1 MTIPMGLVDGVRT
14 AVYDSVRSPAEFGP
28 ADPDRSRRSSL
39 VGPGLDARPGLEAA
53 MPTALIVE
61 DDADQA
67 EMAARM
73 VRHRGFD
80 PVVAPT
86 GDAGLA
92 LAREIHPDVV
102 LLDLML
108 PDTSGFDV
116 CRSLRADRD
125 TMLTPVVMLT
135 ALGDAT
141 HRTRGF
147 RVGANAYVPKPYGA
161 EDLFRAIGEARAWRE
176 RMEQGQIA
184 GEIHVELNSEIPFL
198 QEVNDFLMG
207 VSLASPFA
215 DDELFHLRQAILE
228 MGQNAI
234 EWGNR
239 HRSEELVDITYR
251 IHADRVEIVIR
262 DQGAGFDRTNLAHAA
277 SADDPIAHMDVREK
291 LGLREGGFGLMVTDG
306 MVDEM
311 RHNAKGNEV
320 TLIKRFR
327 ARGEGQS

>member
-1 MTIPMGLVDGVRT
+1 MPLSGRLPGRGTNDGVR
-14 AVYDSVRSPAEFGP
+14 F
-28 ADPDRSRRSSL
+28 DRASRYH
-39 VGPGLDARPGLEAA
+39 RPGYRGWAQRSFLVEPGRSLYPGREAT

-73 VRHRGFD
+73 VRYRGYE
-80 PVVAPT
+80 PVIAPT
-86 GDAGLA
+86 GDSGLA
-92 LAREIHPDVV
+92 LARELHPDVV

-116 CRSLRADRD
+116 CRGIRADRA

-135 ALGDAT
+135 ALDDAT
-141 HRTRGF
+141 NRTRGF

-161 EDLFRAIGEARAWRE
+161 SDLFRAIAEACAWRV
-176 RMEQGQIA
+176 RMEQGQIQ
-184 GEIHVELNSEIPFL
+184 GEIHVELNSEVAFL

-207 VSLASPFA
+207 INLAVPLA
-215 DDELFHLRQAILE
+215 ETELFNLRQALLE

-251 IHADRVEIVIR
+251 IYVDRVEIVIR
-262 DQGAGFDRTNLAHAA
+262 DQGAGFDRSKLSHAA

-311 RHNAKGNEV
+311 RHNVKGNEV
-320 TLIKRFR
+320 TLIKRFPPQETDR
-327 ARGEGQS
+327 S

>member
-1 MTIPMGLVDGVRT
+1 
-14 AVYDSVRSPAEFGP
+14 
-28 ADPDRSRRSSL
+28 
-39 VGPGLDARPGLEAA
+39 

-73 VRHRGFD
+73 VRYRGFD
-80 PVVAPT
+80 PVIAPT
-86 GDAGLA
+86 GDSGLA
-92 LAREIHPDVV
+92 LARDLRPDVV

-108 PDTSGFDV
+108 PDTSGFEV
-116 CRSLRADRD
+116 CRDLRADRA

-135 ALGDAT
+135 ALDDAT
-141 HRTRGF
+141 NRVRGY

-161 EDLFRAIGEARAWRE
+161 EDLFRAIAEARAWRE
-176 RMEQGQIA
+176 RMEKGRIQ
-184 GEIHVELNSEIPFL
+184 GEIHVELNSEIAFL
-198 QEVNDFLMG
+198 QEVNDFLLG
-207 VSLASPFA
+207 VGLAVPFA
-215 DDELFHLRQAILE
+215 DDELYSLRQAVLE

-239 HRSEELVDITYR
+239 NSSDQLVDITYR

-262 DQGAGFDRTNLAHAA
+262 DQGSGFDRSQLAHAA
-277 SADDPIAHMDVREK
+277 SADDPVAHMDVREK
-291 LGLREGGFGLMVTDG
+291 LGLREGGFGLMVAHG

-311 RHNAKGNEV
+311 THNEKGNEV

-327 ARGEGQS
+327 PQGTGRP

>member
-1 MTIPMGLVDGVRT
+1 
-14 AVYDSVRSPAEFGP
+14 
-28 ADPDRSRRSSL
+28 
-39 VGPGLDARPGLEAA
+39 

-73 VRHRGFD
+73 VRYRGFE
-80 PVVAPT
+80 PAIAGT
-86 GDAGLA
+86 GNAGLA
-92 LAREIHPDVV
+92 LARELRPDVV

-108 PDTSGFDV
+108 PDTSGFEV
-116 CRSLRADRD
+116 CRGLRAGRD

-135 ALGDAT
+135 ALNDASN
-141 HRTRGF
+141 RLRGY
-147 RVGANAYVPKPYGA
+147 RVGANAYVAKPYGA
-161 EDLFRAIGEARAWRE
+161 EALFLAIAEARAWRA
-176 RMEQGQIA
+176 RMEQGRIQ
-184 GEIHVELNSEIPFL
+184 GEIHVQLNSEIVFL

-207 VSLASPFA
+207 VSLAVPFA
-215 DDELFHLRQAILE
+215 EDQLFHLRQALLE

-234 EWGNR
+234 EWGNL

-262 DQGAGFDRTNLAHAA
+262 DQGAGFDRANLAHAA
-277 SADDPIAHMDVREK
+277 SPDDPIAHMDVREK

-311 RHNAKGNEV
+311 RHNEKGNEV

-327 ARGEGQS
+327 PRGTDRS